1 MSTTNINQKVKE
13 LKELQ
18 RMSDELNAEIE
29 AIKDELKAEMAA
41 RNTNEILTSEYKL
54 RYTEVTSSRFDTS
67 SFKNKRYSP
76 LARKAPRLHILGKWN
91 SIGSY
96 I

>member
-1 MSTTNINQKVKE
+1 MSTTNINQRVKE

-41 RNTNEILTSEYKL
+41 RNTDEILTSEYKL
-54 RYTEVTSSRFDTS
+54 RYKEVSSSRFDTT
-67 SFKNKRYSP
+67 SFKNK
-76 LARKAPRLHILGKWN
+76 
-91 SIGSY
+91 Y
-96 I
+96 IDLYNQFLKVTTNKRFTIA

>member
-67 SFKNKRYSP
+67 SFKNKYFSLYNEFVKVTTSKRFTI
-76 LARKAPRLHILGKWN
+76 A
-91 SIGSY
+91 
-96 I
+96 

>member
-1 MSTTNINQKVKE
+1 MSTTNINKRVKE

-41 RNTNEILTSEYKL
+41 RNTDEILTSEYKL
-54 RYTEVTSSRFDTS
+54 RYKEVSSSRFDTT
-67 SFKNKRYSP
+67 SFKNK
-76 LARKAPRLHILGKWN
+76 
-91 SIGSY
+91 Y
-96 I
+96 IDLYNQFLKITTNKRFTIA

>member
-1 MSTTNINQKVKE
+1 MSTTNINKRVKE

-41 RNTNEILTSEYKL
+41 RNTDEILTSEYKL
-54 RYTEVTSSRFDTS
+54 KYKEVSSSRFDTT
-67 SFKNKRYSP
+67 SFKNK
-76 LARKAPRLHILGKWN
+76 
-91 SIGSY
+91 Y
-96 I
+96 IDLYNQFLKVTTSKRFTIA